1 MEVEEKLGGE
11 GFELGGCTPH
21 RKRARRVR
29 RGDRSAGQRGME
41 GVGDHGQIGQFGHG
55 RAIVAVRRR
64 VLDSPG
70 PKGHG
75 SSASDIEPI
84 RRTKERTAELDHHG
98 PPDRFGHGLSVAQ
111 AVRDSRARIHHQ
123 E

>member
-1 MEVEEKLGGE
+1 
-11 GFELGGCTPH
+11 
-21 RKRARRVR
+21 
-29 RGDRSAGQRGME
+29 ME

-55 RAIVAVRRR
+55 AAIVAVGRR

-75 SSASDIEPI
+75 QLKSDIRAI
-84 RRTKERTAELDHHG
+84 RRTKERTAESITTDHLE
-98 PPDRFGHGLSVAQ
+98 RFGHGLSVAQ
-111 AVRDSRARIHHQ
+111 AVRDSRAQIHHQ